1 MFGTKLTLGILKN
14 KLEEHGILKSTKLNV
29 ISPGATFSLGE
40 FKADILIKLK
50 EYEEAIFCLEQSN
63 KKFNYILAQVLR
75 MTQENLNL
83 EDFKE
88 ALFDIFEE
96 ENIKRALEI
105 IDEKSSLI
113 NLEFANEYKNILN
126 LFDSKNKKYI

>member
-1 MFGTKLTLGILKN
+1 MQETNYMNKYNTKSKSNFKKSNQKIKSKELKVLCKQMSIL
-14 KLEEHGILKSTKLNV
+14 LKSGCEITRILN
-29 ISPGATFSLGE
+29 
-40 FKADILIKLK
+40 IL
-50 EYEEAIFCLEQSN
+50 YEQSN

-83 EDFKE
+83 EDFKD

-105 IDEKSSLI
+105 IDKKSSLI

>member
-1 MFGTKLTLGILKN
+1 MG
-14 KLEEHGILKSTKLNV
+14 S
-29 ISPGATFSLGE
+29 
-40 FKADILIKLK
+40 
-50 EYEEAIFCLEQSN
+50 SN
-63 KKFNYILAQVLR
+63 KKFNYILAQVLK

-88 ALFDIFEE
+88 AFFDIFKE

-105 IDEKSSLI
+105 IYEKSSLI

-126 LFDSKNKKYI
+126 LFDSKNKK